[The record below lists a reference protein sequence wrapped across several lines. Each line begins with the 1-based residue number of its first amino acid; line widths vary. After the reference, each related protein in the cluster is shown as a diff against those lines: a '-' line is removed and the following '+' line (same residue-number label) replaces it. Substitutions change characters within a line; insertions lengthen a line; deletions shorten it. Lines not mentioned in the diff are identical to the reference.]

1 MCSTG
6 VFSAIEVSYENTLYK
21 FTSEFDF
28 GVICVTICVLSYW
41 LCFFHAE
48 CHRMFARNH
57 RPLVGYCL
65 LTDERRGLEELL
77 APPKLPLSREQG
89 DGHTCSAVTL

>member
-1 MCSTG
+1 
-6 VFSAIEVSYENTLYK
+6 
-21 FTSEFDF
+21 
-28 GVICVTICVLSYW
+28 
-41 LCFFHAE
+41 
-48 CHRMFARNH
+48 MFARNH
-57 RPLVGYCL
+57 RSLVGYCL